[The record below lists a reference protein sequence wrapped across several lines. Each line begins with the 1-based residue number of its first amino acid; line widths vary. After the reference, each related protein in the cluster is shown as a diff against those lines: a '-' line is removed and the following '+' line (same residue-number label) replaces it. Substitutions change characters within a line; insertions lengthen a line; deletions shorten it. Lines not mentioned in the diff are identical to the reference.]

1 MIHGQGMPSQRHH
14 EPGDLYVKLRVKFPG
29 SLDQSKVHLLES
41 VLPPRNQVEKFP
53 KSTILEEVELDTP
66 DPRQRERA
74 ADDAMDE
81 DEGEPRV
88 QCSNQ

>member
-14 EPGDLYVKLRVKFPG
+14 ELGDLYVKLRVKFPD
-29 SLDQSKVHLLES
+29 SLDPNKIQLLES
-41 VLPPRNQVEKFP
+41 VLPPRKAVEKFP
-53 KSTILEEVELDTP
+53 KSIMLENVDLSTP
-66 DPRQRERA
+66 DPKQRERA
-74 ADDAMDE
+74 AEDAMDE